1 MNVARFNF
9 SHGTHDY
16 HQETLNN
23 LKTAMHNTGILCV
36 VMLDTKVGSDVVNV
50 RKVLGPHAK
59 NIHLMSKEKLQKMGM
74 LGCLLC
80 IVGSTV
86 IVLHAPEEKSLSS
99 VQEIWELAIQP
110 AFLSYTA
117 STIAVTL
124 FLVLYCAPRYG
135 QTNILVYTGICSIVG
150 SLTFM
155 SVKAVGIAVCGPSGR
170 WYLADS
176 GSVPGDLLLI
186 IGKALTHATVGL
198 CPAASYRASPDY
210 FLSPNGGGRTSLAY
224 RLMPQGN
231 AILDC
236 SLIAAAGHVIP
247 QSYVRISV
255 SQFMDDL
262 VVEELIGNRWVY
274 KNNGYLMVSCNGGL
288 NQMRVAICDMVAIA
302 RYFNVTLIVPELDK
316 TSFWAD
322 PSDFQDIF
330 DVDHFIAS
338 FRDEV
343 RILKE
348 LPPRLNMKVERGF
361 LYTMPPISCLISY
374 YKDQC
379 LALLSFKRLAKILLK
394 HKHLDN
400 EGKLELLHMMS
411 NDFQENDR
419 SHPAQAVAAQKRTLL
434 YNHGGCTSSV
444 PSPGLKS
451 YFVSF
456 GT

>member
-1 MNVARFNF
+1 MR
-9 SHGTHDY
+9 
-16 HQETLNN
+16 
-23 LKTAMHNTGILCV
+23 C
-36 VMLDTKVGSDVVNV
+36 TKIDMIALSFVRKGSDVVNV

-150 SLTFM
+150 SLT
-155 SVKAVGIAVCGPSGR
+155 VCGPSGR

-210 FLSPNGGGRTSLAY
+210 FLSPNGGGRYFLELCDCRTSLAY

-374 YKDQC
+374 YKDQSDRIEKVEQVVRIKQKQEEDKASVK
-379 LALLSFKRLAKILLK
+379 LHSF
-394 HKHLDN
+394 
-400 EGKLELLHMMS
+400 ELHW
-411 NDFQENDR
+411 
-419 SHPAQAVAAQKRTLL
+419 KT
-434 YNHGGCTSSV
+434 
-444 PSPGLKS
+444 K
-451 YFVSF
+451 
-456 GT
+456 

>member
-36 VMLDTKVGSDVVNV
+36 VMLDTKIDMIALSFVRKGSDVVNV

-150 SLTFM
+150 SLT
-155 SVKAVGIAVCGPSGR
+155 VCGPSGR

-322 PSDFQDIF
+322 P
-330 DVDHFIAS
+330 
-338 FRDEV
+338 RDEV

-348 LPPRLNMKVERGF
+348 LPPRLNMKVERGYF
-361 LYTMPPISCLISY
+361 LGPSECGLSRDYSMSSTILLLGIVYAVVASRFLGFWKSQIFLNHSRRNTAHE
-374 YKDQC
+374 
-379 LALLSFKRLAKILLK
+379 LVTLLS
-394 HKHLDN
+394 
-400 EGKLELLHMMS
+400 
-411 NDFQENDR
+411 ENAMIQDG
-419 SHPAQAVAAQKRTLL
+419 V
-434 YNHGGCTSSV
+434 CDV
-444 PSPGLKS
+444 
-451 YFVSF
+451 
-456 GT
+456 